1 MLVVHLPRL
10 PRPGTRAE
18 PFLVGG
24 RKRQQHLFQFSSS
37 PHRQLLAM
45 NCPSRTDDTLPHDGW
60 NQNPPCLA
68 PDLTTRQDLNG
79 IANVRELR
87 VGVGVMSMSQH
98 CMQDADLLVTS
109 KSNSDGSRLLH
120 QGASLTQS
128 GRPKDRVEYP
138 RSSIDKLKSWL
149 LWLLSVLAAAILIS
163 ASGLVDRFTSFIF
176 RTNHHLPHVN
186 MASLV
191 SASRSSNSS
200 RVQVLRSYSKRQTC
214 AQGGVD
220 SNQYNTSLHVG
231 ALFIILGV
239 STLACALPIL
249 VIRFSRLRIP
259 PSFLFFVR
267 HFGTGVLI
275 ATAFVHLLPTAFTLL
290 GDQCLSGFWTTD
302 YPAMPGA
309 ISLCGI
315 FLVTMIEMVF
325 SPVRHATRQ
334 IAKQAD
340 QEAAAAETAPYRL
353 PPAVYVSG
361 GMSQEET
368 RDLDRSPHM
377 RPKGPLIG
385 RASSFSRAIHRF
397 EEDSDR
403 IYRIASAPEVSPLP
417 QVSEVKRFSN
427 RQDSVQDDFQLSEKQ
442 KHNKD
447 VMQVF
452 MLEIGILFH
461 SVFIGMSLSV
471 SVGSEFVVLLIAIVF
486 HQTFEGLA
494 LGSRIAC
501 LDWPTGAAQPWLMS
515 IAYGCT
521 TPIGQALGIA
531 THTLYS
537 PDSEVGLL
545 LVGTMNAI
553 SAGLLIFASLVE
565 LMSEDFLSDESWRV
579 LRGRRRIIA
588 CVLVFLGAFCMS
600 LVGAWA

>member
-1 MLVVHLPRL
+1 
-10 PRPGTRAE
+10 
-18 PFLVGG
+18 
-24 RKRQQHLFQFSSS
+24 
-37 PHRQLLAM
+37 M
-45 NCPSRTDDTLPHDGW
+45 NCPSRTDDTLPHCDW
-60 NQNPPCLA
+60 NQNPPFLA

-79 IANVRELR
+79 IANVREFKAGTGTL
-87 VGVGVMSMSQH
+87 SMSQH
-98 CMQDADLLVTS
+98 CMHNANLPVTS
-109 KSNSDGSRLLH
+109 KSKFVESRLMH
-120 QGASLTQS
+120 QRASLTQS
-128 GRPKDRVEYP
+128 GRPNDRGEYP
-138 RSSIDKLKSWL
+138 RSSIEKLKSWL
-149 LWLLSVLAAAILIS
+149 IWLLSVLAASILIS
-163 ASGLVDRFTSFIF
+163 ASGLVDRLIIVPTPEPSIE
-176 RTNHHLPHVN
+176 
-186 MASLV
+186 
-191 SASRSSNSS
+191 SRA
-200 RVQVLRSYSKRQTC
+200 QTLRNFSKRQTC

-239 STLACALPIL
+239 STLACALPVL
-249 VIRFSRLRIP
+249 VIRFSRFRIP

-290 GDQCLSGFWTTD
+290 GDPCLSGFWTTD

-334 IAKQAD
+334 ISKQTD
-340 QEAAAAETAPYRL
+340 QESASETTAQQK
-353 PPAVYVSG
+353 PPAICVSG
-361 GMSQEET
+361 GASQEET
-368 RDLDRSPHM
+368 RDFDRSPQI
-377 RPKGPLIG
+377 RPKGPLVG

-403 IYRIASAPEVSPLP
+403 IYRISSAPEVSPLP
-417 QVSEVKRFSN
+417 QVSEVKRFSG
-427 RQDSVQDDFQLSEKQ
+427 RQDSVQEFQLSEKQ

-452 MLEIGILFH
+452 MLEVGILFH

-471 SVGSEFVVLLIAIVF
+471 SVGNEFVVLLIAIVF

-501 LDWPTGAAQPWLMS
+501 LDWPAGAAQPWLMS
-515 IAYGCT
+515 LAYGCT
-521 TPIGQALGIA
+521 TPIGQAIGIA
-531 THTLYS
+531 THSLYS
-537 PDSEVGLL
+537 PNSEVGLL

-579 LRGRRRIIA
+579 LRGKRRVIA
-588 CVLVFLGAFCMS
+588 CMLVFLGAFCMS